1 VGEFLCTAKE
11 EGEPSSGVRP
21 WFGLVYVLRG
31 ENFLG
36 KKAFPRTPFKEL
48 TMGVFFYF

>member
-1 VGEFLCTAKE
+1 MFLC
-11 EGEPSSGVRP
+11 
-21 WFGLVYVLRG
+21 G

-48 TMGVFFYF
+48 ATWENFIFVHSALDRKTANVRTIL